1 MRDFPQSQDAPASS
15 PLRVQSN
22 AITIGAMSPPLRLV
36 RVLLVAIVRLPLTV
50 EPFPEVFAA
59 TPVVLGDAG
68 GKGGD
73 K

>member
-1 MRDFPQSQDAPASS
+1 MRIPAVPDAPASS

-36 RVLLVAIVRLPLTV
+36 RVLLVIVRLPLTV